1 MYFFKDANG
10 KIVVVNRKKNADVF
24 AFPKTL
30 WKFDYLPESKVSNTC
45 SLVSTLLKINRNQYL
60 MPFEVQPILIATVGI

>member
-24 AFPKTL
+24 VFPKTL
-30 WKFDYLPESKVSNTC
+30 
-45 SLVSTLLKINRNQYL
+45 
-60 MPFEVQPILIATVGI
+60 